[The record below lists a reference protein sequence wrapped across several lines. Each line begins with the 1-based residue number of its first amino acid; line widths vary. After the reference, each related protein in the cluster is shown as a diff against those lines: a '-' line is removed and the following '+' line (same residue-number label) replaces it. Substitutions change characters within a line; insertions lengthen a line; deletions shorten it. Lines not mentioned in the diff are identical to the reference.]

1 MGAGMEAESIRV
13 DFLDLEVT
21 ITHFGRRSALKS
33 VEAICRQQLL
43 PLRQRG
49 GGESRRRKK

>member
-21 ITHFGRRSALKS
+21 ITHFGRRSAH
-33 VEAICRQQLL
+33 
-43 PLRQRG
+43 G
-49 GGESRRRKK
+49 GADCGVGQTTYHSIKARRSNL